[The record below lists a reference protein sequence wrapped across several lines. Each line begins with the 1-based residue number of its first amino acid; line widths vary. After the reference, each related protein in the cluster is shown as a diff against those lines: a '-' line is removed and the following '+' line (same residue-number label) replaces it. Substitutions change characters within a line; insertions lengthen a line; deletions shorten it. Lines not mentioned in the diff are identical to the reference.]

1 MLSIS
6 TLPSSKL
13 QCLHPY
19 SCPARIGCVKQCRLA
34 EVVEKLLLRARMVCC
49 WMMAN
54 PPLIDDLAHKS
65 ISLIVHRRHRTV
77 TRFRVSSDRR
87 YGLRNKIP
95 VKTQPTGISPD
106 RSIQIQV
113 GPLSPNDGD

>member
-1 MLSIS
+1 
-6 TLPSSKL
+6 
-13 QCLHPY
+13 
-19 SCPARIGCVKQCRLA
+19 
-34 EVVEKLLLRARMVCC
+34 
-49 WMMAN
+49 MMAN

-95 VKTQPTGISPD
+95 VKTQPTGIF
-106 RSIQIQV
+106 
-113 GPLSPNDGD
+113 PLIDPYRFKLAH